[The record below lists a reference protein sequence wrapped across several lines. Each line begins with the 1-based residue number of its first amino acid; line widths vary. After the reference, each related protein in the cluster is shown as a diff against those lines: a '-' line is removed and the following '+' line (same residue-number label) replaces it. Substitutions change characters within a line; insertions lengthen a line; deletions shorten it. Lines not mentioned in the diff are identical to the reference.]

1 MSKKS
6 IKTRRTLSIAIA
18 LTIVAALTV
27 PEIAFAHAVVFP
39 KASTTGAYERYVLR
53 VPNEKTTA
61 TTRVELKVPDS
72 MRVTA
77 FEDVPGWTLEIQ
89 TDSAKRIVGAVWTG
103 NLPPQR
109 FVEFPFVAANP
120 KSATK
125 ITWPAYQTYADG
137 ERVEW
142 TGAEGSKTPAS
153 ATTIAVVSA
162 SNNGSGTGGGGS
174 KTLTYVALALSVIS
188 LGLALRRP
196 DSSRSA

>member
-1 MSKKS
+1 MSIKS
-6 IKTRRTLSIAIA
+6 LKTRRAAFIAIA
-18 LTIVAALTV
+18 LTIVSALTL
-27 PEIAFAHAVVFP
+27 PAIAFAHAVVFP

-61 TTRVELKVPDS
+61 TTRVELHVPDS
-72 MRVTA
+72 VRVTA
-77 FEDVPGWTLEIQ
+77 FEDVPGWTLEVQID
-89 TDSAKRIVGAVWTG
+89 TAKRVVGAVWTG
-103 NLPPQR
+103 SLPPQR

-125 ITWPAYQTYADG
+125 IVWPAFQTYADG

-142 TGAEGSKTPAS
+142 TGAEGSKAPAS
-153 ATTIAVVSA
+153 VTTIAVASA
-162 SNNGSGTGGGGS
+162 TSSSGEGGGTS
-174 KTLTYVALALSVIS
+174 KTLTYVALALSVVA